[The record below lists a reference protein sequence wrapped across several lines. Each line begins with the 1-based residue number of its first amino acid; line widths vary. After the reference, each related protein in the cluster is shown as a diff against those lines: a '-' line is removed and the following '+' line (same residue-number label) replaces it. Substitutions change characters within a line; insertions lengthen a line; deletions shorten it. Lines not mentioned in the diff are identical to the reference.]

1 MATFKICVLDRTY
14 WITEVKGVQL
24 LRSFSIP
31 DEAST
36 VEVDALA
43 FAGDHGPP
51 PKVYSVTNFDGQG
64 IDRIGNII
72 FIDTVGGGE
81 TWLVPS
87 GACYLM
93 SDSGK
98 TIDRI

>member
-1 MATFKICVLDRTY
+1 MSTLKICTMSHTT

-31 DEAST
+31 DDAKTTEI
-36 VEVDALA
+36 DALA
-43 FAGDHGPP
+43 FAGDYGPP
-51 PKVYSVTNFDGQG
+51 PRVYSVTDFAGQG
-64 IDRIGNII
+64 IDRIGNVLSV
-72 FIDTVGGGE
+72 DKAGESE

-87 GACYLM
+87 GACFLM